1 MISMNTV
8 SSSLSQQMPQP
19 ASRENSA
26 WHACSQQEKRAYTL
40 PALLMI
46 MDGFGCAEASES
58 NAISQAHT
66 PTLDAIFSDCSSTR
80 LHASGTYVGLP
91 ETQMG
96 NSEVGHLN
104 IGAGR
109 IVPQELM
116 RINHAIEDGSLF
128 ENDQI
133 QRAFLHVSQNG
144 STLHLMGLLSNGGVH
159 SSNAHL
165 FALLDCARRAH
176 VARVAIHAF
185 MDGRD
190 VSPTSGVTFMQELL
204 DNIAHHDHDGTH
216 VYVASMAGRYYAMD
230 RDKRWE
236 RVKRAY
242 DACALAEPLSSQTPI
257 DVLQSSYERSV
268 TDEFIEPVAFCDK
281 GISSNDACI
290 FFNFRPDR
298 ARQLTRAFVCN
309 DFDGFERSKDIFP
322 LFICL
327 TEYDATIPAPV
338 AFPKQFP
345 REVLADVL
353 SGAGLR
359 QYHIAETEKYAHV
372 TFFLNG
378 GREEA
383 KAGEERCLISSPK
396 VATYDLA
403 PSMSAVEVSKA
414 LADAIES
421 DKADVYIVNFANC
434 DMVGHTG
441 KLDATIKAVECVD
454 SAIRRVLDA
463 LKKKHGVA
471 LLTADHGNADQMKQ
485 TDGSPMTA
493 HTCALVPFSLINY
506 SEKPFALKQ
515 DVGSLCNVSPTLL
528 DIIGLRIPSEMT
540 AESWLDVE
548 HS

>member
-1 MISMNTV
+1 
-8 SSSLSQQMPQP
+8 MPQP

-309 DFDGFERSKDIFP
+309 DFDGFDRSKDIFP

-345 REVLADVL
+345 REVLADVI

-414 LADAIES
+414 LADAIEG

-548 HS
+548 RS